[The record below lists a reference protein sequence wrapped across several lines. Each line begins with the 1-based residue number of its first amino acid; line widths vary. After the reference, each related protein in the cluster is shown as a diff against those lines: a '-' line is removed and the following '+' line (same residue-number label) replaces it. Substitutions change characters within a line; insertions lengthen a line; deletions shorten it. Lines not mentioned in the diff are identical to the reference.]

1 MRVAAFRSL
10 RHPSTVLSRRAR
22 RGVVVACLAC
32 AVYLLCT
39 YESFTITRISL
50 YDPFGGVTLFPRVRS
65 PCAAPSC
72 EAIVPRPLARDEDKV
87 TVIIMGYKTSRIAN
101 YRTLFERYAAM
112 TDTVDQVVFIWNNV
126 DKDPPQVPPGVV
138 LIRAERNDMMNRY
151 TLVHEASRV
160 NAMLTVDDDVLLTEG
175 LLRCMLGKLR
185 EHEDSIVGLDVRH
198 VDLETG
204 NYMSQ
209 GAGEGPNVVI
219 GKTMLMHR
227 KFHRR
232 ASAAAEELRHS
243 TLRGQVCASC
253 DDLVM
258 NAIAGA
264 ASGVGPV
271 KMEKRVWPNVLM
283 GLPAPEGVSGKGDW
297 WGPRGR
303 RSQCVRWL
311 MRYFLNATVF
321 HPRAVA
327 HELRCV
333 APA

>member
-1 MRVAAFRSL
+1 MVMG
-10 RHPSTVLSRRAR
+10 RRAR

-32 AVYLLCT
+32 AAYLLYT

-50 YDPFGGVTLFPRVRS
+50 YDPFGGVTLFPRMRT
-65 PCAAPSC
+65 PCVAPSC
-72 EAIVPRPLARDEDKV
+72 EAVVARPIVREQDKV
-87 TVIIMGYKTSRIAN
+87 TVVIMGYKTSRIAN
-101 YRTLFERYAAM
+101 YRTLFKQYTAM

-160 NAMLTVDDDVLLTEG
+160 DAMLTVDDDVLLTEG
-175 LLRCMLGKLR
+175 LLRCMLGQLR
-185 EHEDSIVGLDVRH
+185 EHEDSIVGLDLRH

-204 NYMSQ
+204 NYMSRD
-209 GAGEGPNVVI
+209 AGEGPNVVI

-258 NAIAGA
+258 NAIASA
-264 ASGVGPV
+264 ATGVGPV
-271 KMEKRVWPNVLM
+271 KVENKMWPNVRM
-283 GLPAPEGVSGKGDW
+283 GLPAPEGVSGKSGW
-297 WGPRGR
+297 WGPGGR
-303 RSQCVRWL
+303 RSQCIRWL
-311 MRYFLNATVF
+311 MNYFHDDALF